1 MTKLEGS
8 HTGNGE
14 VWVTVVASERWTKTV
29 WFISHLSWISKDDH
43 LSAWIPRFLCTPLM
57 YLSTYSLNT
66 YVSGEDLFHSRHW
79 AEHVPGFTRGELCN
93 CDLLVVCIEP
103 ILDKTAYLTK
113 LRIFLDLLSSKRY
126 HPRGDIHH
134 FHSHSAG
141 ENKSYGHTYLLGNVS
156 SFYAQLKFRDSITSW
171 KKRKTSI
178 SVFAII
184 RY

>member
-57 YLSTYSLNT
+57 YLSTYSLNI
-66 YVSGEDLFHSRHW
+66 YVSGENLFHSRHW

-93 CDLLVVCIEP
+93 CDLLVVCTEP
-103 ILDKTAYLTK
+103 ILEKQLMWWSWGSFLTSCLPK
-113 LRIFLDLLSSKRY
+113 
-126 HPRGDIHH
+126 DITP
-134 FHSHSAG
+134 
-141 ENKSYGHTYLLGNVS
+141 EVIY
-156 SFYAQLKFRDSITSW
+156 ITSIHILW
-171 KKRKTSI
+171 VRTSHMATPI
-178 SVFAII
+178 CWAMYLHSMPS
-184 RY
+184 